1 MFEPG
6 HPAILGLNIQAGS
19 PVKIDL
25 SGFLG
30 FTGIETVTVIAEED
44 GNEEWVYE
52 IKNEVTNSDDDSLC
66 QTLRLIKR
74 KQMSTS
80 EEILTEVSADF

>member
-44 GNEEWVYE
+44 GNEE
-52 IKNEVTNSDDDSLC
+52 
-66 QTLRLIKR
+66 
-74 KQMSTS
+74 
-80 EEILTEVSADF
+80 